1 MVNIMGLK
9 VVIFIALQLVILR
22 GISYSADNGS
32 EFKVLL
38 HSEYCSYNIV
48 YVSKD
53 PGNPLTFFS
62 VPMTNIGTELH
73 YRGKEIYTYGF
84 GCVRTE
90 IFEGREYNK
99 DYNEIQSWTEI
110 VLPYYFIGNDY
121 GLFAL
126 EIGMGYY
133 LTFMKSSGRYYY
145 QPDGSLIK
153 AEQGGTYLDRD
164 DSYVLVNFMLRMLRE
179 DSYHL
184 KVKFAR
190 ERFHIIESLLQIAFI
205 YPYKNH
211 EGEIYFSWPTDF
223 SSYFPVSN
231 QRLGICYSYSVR
243 PFKFGITAGYS
254 VANKRG
260 GGGDGIW
267 IGIFDP
273 NNFSIGLNIEAAW

>member
-9 VVIFIALQLVILR
+9 VVIFIVLQLVILNR
-22 GISYSADNGS
+22 TSYSADTGAG
-32 EFKVLL
+32 FKVLL
-38 HSEYCSYNIV
+38 HSEYCSYNKV

-53 PGNPLTFFS
+53 PGSPLTFFP
-62 VPMTNIGTELH
+62 VPMTNIGAELH
-73 YRGKEIYTYGF
+73 YRAKDVYTFGF
-84 GCVRTE
+84 GCARTE
-90 IFEGREYNK
+90 ISEGREYNK
-99 DYNEIQSWTEI
+99 GYYEIQPWTEI

-126 EIGMGYY
+126 EVGMGYY

-145 QPDGSLIK
+145 QADGSLKK
-153 AEQGGTYLDRD
+153 AELGGTYLDRG
-164 DSYVLVNFMLRMLRE
+164 DSSVLVNYMIRVLRE
-179 DSYHL
+179 DNYHL

-190 ERFHIIESLLQIAFI
+190 ERFHIIESLLQMAFI

-211 EGEIYFSWPTDF
+211 EGEIYFSWPTDL

-231 QRLGICYSYSVR
+231 QRVGICYSYSVWA
-243 PFKFGITAGYS
+243 FKFGITAGYS

-273 NNFSIGLNIEAAW
+273 NNFSLGLNIEAAW